1 MSEDL
6 KKNLS
11 DNLSDNLGNKMTEKE
26 INIPVAD
33 PNDPYAV
40 PAAMPSSADK
50 SVRSFNV
57 QDFAIPTRKQEDW
70 RYTPVERISEFFESF
85 EPSNN
90 VTVELK
96 GVDGDSHATL
106 QILPKSEA
114 PHTEMKPSDRV
125 AAVAWNSA
133 KSAYVLHV
141 CGEITKPVILQIHG
155 NNSQSLDAAKSLDTA
170 QSLDALHLVI
180 EADSSTNA
188 DIIVEHTGVA
198 KLAEGV
204 EIILGDNAHV
214 STTFIQEWDSGS
226 KHVGNHRIH
235 VGAGASLRHTMVTLG
250 GDVVRIRMD
259 QDFGGEKGDLNMLG
273 MYFVDP
279 GEHVE
284 HRTMVV
290 HNHPE
295 CKSRVVYKGALYGK
309 GAHSTWVGNALI
321 KPEAPGTD
329 SYELNRNLVLTP
341 GAIADSEPNL
351 EIENGN
357 IIGAGHASSVGRFD
371 DEELFYLQSRGV
383 SEADARKLVVR
394 GFFNEL
400 IDEIGVP
407 QIVDHLMAAIERRL
421 AKTDESVNV
430 DESQATNESAN
441 ARESQAAEKS
451 QATDESQAADES
463 KYAEE

>member
-1 MSEDL
+1 MMSEDL
-6 KKNLS
+6 KKNLG
-11 DNLSDNLGNKMTEKE
+11 DKMTEKE

-70 RYTPVERISEFFESF
+70 RYTPVERISEFFDSF

-90 VTVELK
+90 VAVELK
-96 GVDGDSHATL
+96 GVDGDSHVTM
-106 QILPKSEA
+106 QILPKNEA

-141 CGEITKPVILQIHG
+141 CGEVTKPIILQIHG
-155 NNSQSLDAAKSLDTA
+155 NNLQSLDAVK
-170 QSLDALHLVI
+170 SLDALHLVI
-180 EADSSTNA
+180 EADSYTNA

-235 VGAGASLRHTMVTLG
+235 VGQGASLRHTMVTLG

-400 IDEIGVP
+400 IEEIGVP

-421 AKTDESVNV
+421 AKTEESQVTAPSR
-430 DESQATNESAN
+430 ESQAT
-441 ARESQAAEKS
+441 
-451 QATDESQAADES
+451 DES

>member
-6 KKNLS
+6 KK
-11 DNLSDNLGNKMTEKE
+11 NLGNKMTEKE

-57 QDFAIPTRKQEDW
+57 QDFTIPTRKQEDW
-70 RYTPVERISEFFESF
+70 RYTPVERISEFFDSF
-85 EPSNN
+85 KQSNN
-90 VTVELK
+90 VAVELK
-96 GVDGDSHATL
+96 GVDGDSHVTM
-106 QILPKSEA
+106 QILPKNEA
-114 PHTEMKPSDRV
+114 PHTDMKPSDRV

-141 CGEITKPVILQIHG
+141 CGEVTKPIILQIHG
-155 NNSQSLDAAKSLDTA
+155 NLKNESTLQSLDALP
-170 QSLDALHLVI
+170 LDALHLVI
-180 EADSSTNA
+180 EADSYTNA

-235 VGAGASLRHTMVTLG
+235 VGQGASLRHTMVTLG

-400 IDEIGVP
+400 IEEIGVP

-421 AKTDESVNV
+421 AKTE
-430 DESQATNESAN
+430 
-441 ARESQAAEKS
+441 ESQAAAESVNAEKS
-451 QATDESQAADES
+451 PAT
-463 KYAEE
+463 EE

>member
-6 KKNLS
+6 KK
-11 DNLSDNLGNKMTEKE
+11 NLGNKMTEKE

-33 PNDPYAV
+33 PNDPYEV

-57 QDFAIPTRKQEDW
+57 QDFTIPTRKQEDW
-70 RYTPVERISEFFESF
+70 RYTPVERISEFFDSF
-85 EPSNN
+85 KPSNN
-90 VTVELK
+90 VAVELK
-96 GVDGDSHATL
+96 GVDGDSHVTM
-106 QILPKSEA
+106 QILPKNEA

-141 CGEITKPVILQIHG
+141 CGEVTKPIILQIHG
-155 NNSQSLDAAKSLDTA
+155 NNLQSLDAAK
-170 QSLDALHLVI
+170 SLDALHLVI
-180 EADSSTNA
+180 EADSYTNA

-235 VGAGASLRHTMVTLG
+235 VGQGASLRHTMVTLG

-421 AKTDESVNV
+421 AKTE
-430 DESQATNESAN
+430 ESQATAPS
-441 ARESQAAEKS
+441 RESQV
-451 QATDESQAADES
+451 TDES

>member
-1 MSEDL
+1 MMSEDL
-6 KKNLS
+6 KK
-11 DNLSDNLGNKMTEKE
+11 NLGNKMTEKE

-57 QDFAIPTRKQEDW
+57 QDFTIPTRKQEDW
-70 RYTPVERISEFFESF
+70 RYTPVERISEFFDSF
-85 EPSNN
+85 KQSNN
-90 VTVELK
+90 VAVELK
-96 GVDGDSHATL
+96 GVDGDSHVTM
-106 QILPKSEA
+106 QILPKNEA
-114 PHTEMKPSDRV
+114 PHTDMKPSDRV

-141 CGEITKPVILQIHG
+141 CGEVTKPIILQIHG
-155 NNSQSLDAAKSLDTA
+155 NLKNESTLQSLDALP
-170 QSLDALHLVI
+170 LDALHLVI
-180 EADSSTNA
+180 EADSYTNA

-235 VGAGASLRHTMVTLG
+235 VGQGASLRHTMVTLG

-400 IDEIGVP
+400 IEEIGVP

-421 AKTDESVNV
+421 AKTE
-430 DESQATNESAN
+430 
-441 ARESQAAEKS
+441 ESQAAAESVNAEKS
-451 QATDESQAADES
+451 PAT
-463 KYAEE
+463 EE

>member
-1 MSEDL
+1 M
-6 KKNLS
+6 
-11 DNLSDNLGNKMTEKE
+11 
-26 INIPVAD
+26 
-33 PNDPYAV
+33 
-40 PAAMPSSADK
+40 
-50 SVRSFNV
+50 
-57 QDFAIPTRKQEDW
+57 
-70 RYTPVERISEFFESF
+70 
-85 EPSNN
+85 
-90 VTVELK
+90 
-96 GVDGDSHATL
+96 
-106 QILPKSEA
+106 
-114 PHTEMKPSDRV
+114 
-125 AAVAWNSA
+125 
-133 KSAYVLHV
+133 
-141 CGEITKPVILQIHG
+141 
-155 NNSQSLDAAKSLDTA
+155 
-170 QSLDALHLVI
+170 I

-400 IDEIGVP
+400 IEEIGVP

-421 AKTDESVNV
+421 AKTDESVNAN
-430 DESQATNESAN
+430 ESQAT
-441 ARESQAAEKS
+441 EKS
-451 QATDESQAADES
+451 QATDESVNADES